1 MEVLEKYPPIIEKR
15 LDELMDGIPVCA
27 PESVCKEAMKYS
39 LSAGGKRIRPA
50 LVCAFAEI
58 SGGDPNAALDPAC
71 ALEMIH
77 TFSLIHDDMPCMD
90 DDDFRRGKPS
100 CHKKYGEAVALLAGD
115 ALECYAF
122 EVIAGAQKLSH
133 ECRNSLIMT
142 LAKAVGVGGMIGG
155 QTIDIGNEGK
165 GFAEDVLLRMYSM
178 KTCALIRCACAMGCI
193 CGGRGDLAAKAEE
206 YGEALGLAF
215 QIVDD
220 ILDITSDTE
229 TLGKPTGSDKEQ
241 DKATYPAVFGLE
253 AARKKAAALTAR
265 AVKIAGEF
273 PDNEPLLRLT
283 DKLLYRVK

>member
-1 MEVLEKYPPIIEKR
+1 MEILEKYPPMIEKR
-15 LDELMDGIPVCA
+15 LIELMDNIPVCD
-27 PESVCKEAMKYS
+27 PERICREAMKYS
-39 LSAGGKRIRPA
+39 LGAGGKRIRPA
-50 LVCAFAEI
+50 LVCAFAEMT
-58 SGGDPNAALDPAC
+58 GGDPNAAADPAC

-90 DDDFRRGKPS
+90 DDDLRRGQPS

-122 EVIAGAQKLSH
+122 EVIAGARNLSH

-142 LAKAVGVGGMIGG
+142 LAKAVGVCGMIGG

-165 GFAEDVLLRMYSM
+165 GFGSDVLLRMYSM

-229 TLGKPTGSDKEQ
+229 TLGKPAGSDSEL
-241 DKATYPAVFGLE
+241 DKATYPAVFGLK
-253 AARKKAAALTAR
+253 AAREKAAALTAR
-265 AVKIAGEF
+265 AVHIAGEF
-273 PDNEPLLRLT
+273 PDNEPLIRLT
-283 DKLLYRVK
+283 EKLQSRVK